1 MVSKL
6 SNHER
11 HIDSTSPAC
20 KRNTSGSIVQRW
32 FFPAALIVLL
42 SLCGMPLAV
51 QSETERQSQP
61 LTLDNL
67 IGNWLKRSDLAH
79 SNIGVE
85 VMELPSGRVLYTLNS
100 SRRFVSA
107 STAKLLTTAC
117 AFDTIGGAYR
127 YKTRLYSLGKVV
139 EKKLHGDL
147 VLTCGEDPSFE
158 QKDLHQLFTML
169 SQKGISEIEGSV
181 LLNPVAGGFDRWDP
195 AWLTE
200 DWGQEW
206 MPPSSNLIVD
216 RNIAQGGVV
225 LKGYKINN
233 VGPDSAYNSMDETL
247 LTAGN
252 SAAWIECDPHSHM
265 LNFFRSPGMSFGA
278 PLVVSNPSQ
287 FNLAMAQSIAQDHG
301 IKLLNHPAT
310 RDKTPTLL
318 AEHES
323 NPLWTIIQITLHLSD
338 NLYAQQL
345 LRTIGMAK
353 LDPEPELAA
362 LGSPVNWQAMSL
374 ENRGLIKL
382 TAWLTKIGVPPP
394 EVILFDGCGLSRK
407 NGISPH
413 ALNMVLKHMATP
425 TLNGPYLALLKHSSP
440 VGKGT
445 FAFKT
450 GSMDTV
456 RSISGV
462 LQTVGGQTCA
472 VTVMVNGH
480 VPSVR
485 NLSAEV
491 NSLIALLDSIK
502 SIKIEKPASA
512 KDAASKEPKQE
523 TAKPETSTPEN
534 TVKDGQNPG
543 GQGGPNADVVHSQE
557 PAAKTVIELDRSAVP
572 QGGRHVSR
580 HHRRKH

>member
-1 MVSKL
+1 MVTTL
-6 SNHER
+6 SNHQ
-11 HIDSTSPAC
+11 HHLFPIPHDC
-20 KRNTSGSIVQRW
+20 KRKAAKDVATSYVFLGILLILFALSGSPQ
-32 FFPAALIVLL
+32 AAW
-42 SLCGMPLAV
+42 
-51 QSETERQSQP
+51 SETERQSQP
-61 LTLDNL
+61 LTLDSL

-85 VMELPSGRVLYTLNS
+85 VMELPSGRILYTLNS

-127 YKTRLYSLGKVV
+127 YKTRLYALGKVAD
-139 EKKLHGDL
+139 KKLHGDV
-147 VLTCGEDPSFE
+147 VLTASEDPSLE
-158 QKDLHQLFTML
+158 QKDLHQLFTAL
-169 SQKGISEIEGSV
+169 SQKGISEIEGNV
-181 LLNPVAGGFDRWDP
+181 FLNPIGGGFDRWDP

-225 LKGYKINN
+225 LKGYKNNN
-233 VGPDSAYNSMDETL
+233 VGPDSAYNAMDETL

-252 SAAWIECDPHSHM
+252 SAAWIECDPHSHL

-287 FNLAMAQSIAQDHG
+287 FNLALAQSIAQDHG
-301 IKLLNHPAT
+301 IKLLNHVVT
-310 RDKTPTLL
+310 KDKTPTIL

-345 LRTIGMAK
+345 LRTLGMAK
-353 LDPEPELAA
+353 LDPELDLAA
-362 LGSPVNWQAMSL
+362 LGAPMNWQAMSL
-374 ENRGLIKL
+374 ENRGLVKL
-382 TAWLTKIGVPPP
+382 TAWLNKIGVPQP

-512 KDAASKEPKQE
+512 KDAAGKDSKQE
-523 TAKPETSTPEN
+523 AGKQESSTTEN
-534 TVKDGQNPG
+534 GTKDGQAAGAQSEDIFHPLA
-543 GQGGPNADVVHSQE
+543 P
-557 PAAKTVIELDRSAVP
+557 AKTLIELDRSAVP
-572 QGGRHVSR
+572 SGARHSSR
-580 HHRRKH
+580 HHHRHK